1 MCVGCHIHAEKQTPF
16 ATVFGMGSETS
27 GGSLAGLRVLELGH
41 IIGGPFCGHLF
52 ADHGAEVIKIEPPG
66 AGDPMRE
73 WGGLY
78 RGVGL
83 YWTIIARGKKS
94 VTIDL
99 RQPEGQELV
108 RGLARDADVVIENFR
123 PGTLERWGLGW
134 TELHEIN
141 PRLVLV
147 RISGY
152 GQDGPYRDRAGFG
165 SVAEAMSG
173 FRHLS
178 GEPGRPPVRVG
189 VSLGDALAAT
199 QGFTGALMA
208 LLARDRPGGTGL
220 GQVVDVALYE
230 AMWLYMESLLPEYE
244 KLGHVRSATG
254 AVLPGIAPSNVYPT
268 RDGEWVII
276 GANQDTVFARLADV
290 AGRPDWSAPGSNYE
304 THLGRGARQAELD
317 DELSEW
323 TRTLDSG
330 ELLKLLADAGVPS
343 GRIYTARDIATD
355 DHFAARQMIIDV
367 AEPSLDGELVREP
380 GVVPKLSATPGG
392 VRRGSPRL
400 GEHTEE
406 ILGACVGREGLQTL
420 RTVGVI

>member
-1 MCVGCHIHAEKQTPF
+1 MNGAAI
-16 ATVFGMGSETS
+16 
-27 GGSLAGLRVLELGH
+27 GSLAGLRVLELGH

-52 ADHGAEVIKIEPPG
+52 ADHGAEVIKVEPPD

-83 YWTIIARGKKS
+83 YWTIIGRGKKS

-99 RQPEGQELV
+99 RHPDGQELV
-108 RGLARDADVVIENFR
+108 RRLARDVDVVVENFR

-134 TELHEIN
+134 DELHAVN

-147 RISGY
+147 RISGF

-189 VSLGDALAAT
+189 ISLGDALAAT

-208 LLARDRPGGTGL
+208 LFARDRTGGTGI

-230 AMWLYMESLLPEYE
+230 AMWMYMESTLPEYE
-244 KLGHVRSATG
+244 KLGRVRGPSG
-254 AVLPGIAPSNVYPT
+254 PVLPGIAPSNVYPT
-268 RDGEWVII
+268 RDGDWVII
-276 GANQDTVFARLADV
+276 GANQDSVFGRLAEL
-290 AGRPDWSAPGSNYE
+290 AGRPDWSAAGGRYD
-304 THLGRGARQAELD
+304 THLARAARQTELD
-317 DELSEW
+317 DELTEW
-323 TRTLDSG
+323 TRGMESN
-330 ELLKLLADAGVPS
+330 ELLKLLAEAGVPS
-343 GRIYTARDIATD
+343 GRIYTSRDIATD
-355 DHFAARQMIIDV
+355 DHFAARDMIIEV
-367 AEPSLDGELVREP
+367 AEPTLDGEVVREP
-380 GVVPKLSATPGG
+380 GVVPKLSGTPGT
-392 VRRGSPRL
+392 VRRGSPLL
-400 GEHTEE
+400 GEHNDEV
-406 ILGACVGREGLQTL
+406 LAGAVGGERLAEL
-420 RTVGVI
+420 RSAGVV